1 MAPALGVIRLAGFM
15 NEKGHYAESFEPN
28 LPMLTKEGPFLED
41 VLSNK
46 EWDIIGFS
54 ILEETFIQDIK
65 NMQLA
70 KKCPKALIVAGGIE
84 AQFNYQNVLDKTP
97 CKIVFISEGEKSLL
111 ALANDKP
118 FNEIPG
124 IVYKNSSVP
133 LDQETF
139 NLATSSIEWEKLPY
153 EKYWDY
159 YLKKYGDKATED
171 NLNEIHTARIFSR
184 NRCPIGCKFCSSTNQ
199 ITWGSGKKFQ

>member
-1 MAPALGVIRLAGFM
+1 M
-15 NEKGHYAESFEPN
+15 
-28 LPMLTKEGPFLED
+28 
-41 VLSNK
+41 
-46 EWDIIGFS
+46 
-54 ILEETFIQDIK
+54 
-65 NMQLA
+65 
-70 KKCPKALIVAGGIE
+70 IVAGGIE